1 MVLALVAAPCC
12 QQGKCLLSLQA
23 TVRSRVG
30 YHQHRCVYAEHDSC
44 DQATLT
50 QKTILLHESLPRSR
64 LMDVDALRRVCWST
78 TCDNHQ
84 ASATW
89 RFDALLVKTACDNTF
104 INSVMNSVFQGT
116 YKAGRQGVVVGS
128 FSVENTVGF

>member
-50 QKTILLHESLPRSR
+50 QKTILLNESLPRSR

-78 TCDNHQ
+78 TCDIISNV
-84 ASATW
+84 ART
-89 RFDALLVKTACDNTF
+89 TCDNTI
-104 INSVMNSVFQGT
+104 INSVMNSAFQGT

-128 FSVENTVGF
+128 FSVEDTVGF